1 MRREPFPLRNMNRL
15 FDQPE
20 ETGIPGGKTGETG
33 VFPR

>member
-1 MRREPFPLRNMNRL
+1 MNRL

-20 ETGIPGGKTGETG
+20 ETGILDKETGETG